1 MMMWNDGYWGSG
13 AGAGGWVM
21 LVFMILFVVATIVAI
36 VALVRYLGQPS
47 AGATMIGTAPTAYGP
62 AQAAGPVTESPKDIL
77 KRRYAAGEIE
87 RDEYLQKLGDL

>member
-47 AGATMIGTAPTAYGP
+47 AGAAPTAYGP
-62 AQAAGPVTESPKDIL
+62 AQATGNVAEAPKDIL